1 MVPDEFTGLRN
12 VEKVVLYPTKT
23 YALDM
28 ENDRIKGYADGLAAM
43 RQAVYKILMT
53 DRFLHIIYST
63 NYGTELDKIMDG
75 LYVYALVEQK
85 ITEALMQ
92 DERITAVHDFNFT
105 RNKNKLSVSFT
116 VDTTE
121 GSMTAQR
128 EVF

>member
-85 ITEALMQ
+85 I
-92 DERITAVHDFNFT
+92 
-105 RNKNKLSVSFT
+105 KLSGSFSRAYLWKGT
-116 VDTTE
+116 SRLSRK
-121 GSMTAQR
+121 GSL
-128 EVF
+128 FP